1 MLKEKEVAE
10 DVPIETAPDVHPTEA
25 VDAEVAK
32 IMKEKQSIFDGFDDT
47 DIVHDGASADVDE
60 GERVEV

>member
-1 MLKEKEVAE
+1 VVKDAPFK
-10 DVPIETAPDVHPTEA
+10 TALGVHPEEE

-60 GERVEV
+60 GA

>member
-1 MLKEKEVAE
+1 V
-10 DVPIETAPDVHPTEA
+10 

-32 IMKEKQSIFDGFDDT
+32 IMKEKQYISDGFDDT
-47 DIVHDGASADVDE
+47 GTAHDGASDDVDE

>member
-1 MLKEKEVAE
+1 VVKDAPFK
-10 DVPIETAPDVHPTEA
+10 TALGVHPEEE

-47 DIVHDGASADVDE
+47 GTVHDGAYDDVDE
-60 GERVEV
+60 GE